1 MTSFDDLVRLCPPP
15 ADPPRVDWD
24 AVEGTLAI
32 RLPEDYK
39 QLAAAF
45 GPGAFCNFMRVHHP
59 HGATDW
65 VCLTGSMPATV
76 RAQLEQ
82 DRNRGT
88 DTGPHDPANL
98 FAIGVTDNGEYLFW
112 VSEPATEPDTWCI
125 AVNEARGPGWY
136 TFDGT
141 LTDFLASVLSG
152 TTRVPLFPDDLL
164 AQGPS
169 FAPSATAS
177 GDPEPSAPSAPR
189 ALDGKTVRAWARAN
203 GYQVPDRGRIPAE
216 VLTAWERANSSAP

>member
-15 ADPPRVDWD
+15 ADPPRVDWN

-59 HGATDW
+59 HGATMGLSHRLDA
-65 VCLTGSMPATV
+65 ATV

-88 DTGPHDPANL
+88 D
-98 FAIGVTDNGEYLFW
+98 
-112 VSEPATEPDTWCI
+112 
-125 AVNEARGPGWY
+125 
-136 TFDGT
+136 
-141 LTDFLASVLSG
+141 
-152 TTRVPLFPDDLL
+152 
-164 AQGPS
+164 
-169 FAPSATAS
+169 
-177 GDPEPSAPSAPR
+177 
-189 ALDGKTVRAWARAN
+189 
-203 GYQVPDRGRIPAE
+203 AE
-216 VLTAWERANSSAP
+216 